1 MRDRARFSGKI
12 FFLTKNWEKG
22 PKMDQKQGFFNLL
35 ENLVINFYWI
45 WSIVEIY
52 IIYCVPAEIP
62 YSLTRSLLVP
72 YAYVSIKSVDCILL
86 SSFELKAI
94 WLISSL
100 KTYLSLLNLG
110 CVFNINLFFFMNSWW
125 SILRLPVSISFLLDG
140 SFYYQVELLLNSFYN
155 FQI

>member
-1 MRDRARFSGKI
+1 MYFLGPEPAIINVLYGWSGIWDQFGLCYFI
-12 FFLTKNWEKG
+12 FWFVSEW
-22 PKMDQKQGFFNLL
+22 NL
-35 ENLVINFYWI
+35 IIFWI
-45 WSIVEIY
+45 VLLYCYIY
-52 IIYCVPAEIP
+52 LICSF
-62 YSLTRSLLVP
+62 SLTRSLLVP

-110 CVFNINLFFFMNSWW
+110 CVFDINFFFFFMNSWW

-140 SFYYQVELLLNSFYN
+140 SFYSQVELLLNSFYN